1 MNTVD
6 PQLLRDLA
14 PRWSSEV
21 AAALDR
27 AVVAVART
35 ENVHSANFTVVA
47 PALAS
52 VHVVAENYF
61 QRQLDAQADNAVEF
75 KGRTEA
81 TADAWDEAEE
91 QNRLN
96 HQQGGS

>member
-1 MNTVD
+1 MNRVD
-6 PQLLRDLA
+6 PQLLLDLA

-21 AAALDR
+21 ATALDR
-27 AVVAVART
+27 AIIEVART
-35 ENVHSANFTVVA
+35 EQVHSANFTIVA

-61 QRQLDAQADNAVEF
+61 QRQIGANVENAEEF
-75 KGRTEA
+75 ATRLEA
-81 TADAWDEAEE
+81 TATAWDEAEE

-96 HQQGGS
+96 HEGGI

>member
-1 MNTVD
+1 MNRVD
-6 PQLLRDLA
+6 PQALVDLS
-14 PRWSSEV
+14 PRWPSEV

-27 AVVAVART
+27 AITAVART
-35 ENVHSANFTVVA
+35 ELVHSANFTVVA

-61 QRQLDAQADNAVEF
+61 QRQLEANVENAEEF
-75 KGRTEA
+75 ASRLVA
-81 TADAWDEAEE
+81 TATAWDEAEE

-96 HQQGGS
+96 HEGVG